1 MKLLGDAR
9 RFRDDLGTLLKVCD
23 SPFSPLSTAMIV
35 YTWVT
40 STQNFFEA
48 RILHSSAPQCAIVI
62 SLVSVL
68 LSLKL
73 AGVYFCRAKNQR
85 FEIFTETKFTRLH
98 KILTRSFRFVL
109 LRSTFA
115 KQKVKLNHYGR
126 FLRIVKFCG
135 SYKGCAKG
143 VKYTSSE

>member
-62 SLVSVL
+62 SLVSVYRKECDL
-68 LSLKL
+68 RKVNLSSLVSYPSCE
-73 AGVYFCRAKNQR
+73 A
-85 FEIFTETKFTRLH
+85 
-98 KILTRSFRFVL
+98 
-109 LRSTFA
+109 A
-115 KQKVKLNHYGR
+115 KQ
-126 FLRIVKFCG
+126 I
-135 SYKGCAKG
+135 
-143 VKYTSSE
+143 